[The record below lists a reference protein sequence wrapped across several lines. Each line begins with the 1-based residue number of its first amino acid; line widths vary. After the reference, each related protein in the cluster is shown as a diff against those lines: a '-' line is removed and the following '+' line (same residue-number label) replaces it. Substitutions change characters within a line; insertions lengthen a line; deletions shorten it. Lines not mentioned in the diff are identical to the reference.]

1 MITYSQLG
9 NNGRLGNQ
17 MFQYATLYSV
27 GLTRGYEIGIP
38 ANQRITDVFEL
49 PNANLVKN
57 FNASYLYKEKDFSFD
72 PNIFLAPDGTDIFGY
87 FQSGRYFDACRDSL
101 LKEFKFLSKH
111 EEKANQILAPLNSKL
126 VCSLHVRRGDYKNL
140 SDYHT
145 NLGIDYYKSA
155 IDIIK
160 NNIKIAPIHF
170 LIFSD
175 DTEWCKSTF
184 TNGNFVFADSNDDAA
199 ELCAMSKCKV
209 HIIANSSFSWW
220 GSWLSGS
227 PYTIAPKNWFGPKGP
242 KNWETVYQQ
251 GWMTL

>member
-17 MFQYATLYSV
+17 MFQYAALYSV
-27 GLTRGYEIGIP
+27 GLIRGYEIGIP
-38 ANQRITDVFEL
+38 SSQRISEVFEL
-49 PNANLVKN
+49 PNANYLN
-57 FNASYLYKEKDFSFD
+57 SFNNTILFKEREFTFD
-72 PNIFLAPDGTDIFGY
+72 PNVFLVPDKTDMFGY
-87 FQSGRYFDACRDSL
+87 FQSGRYFDMCRDSL
-101 LKEFKFLSKH
+101 LKEFKFLSIH
-111 EEKANQILAPLNSKL
+111 EEKANQILAPLNSSI

-145 NLGIDYYKSA
+145 NLSIDYYKSA
-155 IDIIK
+155 IQIIK
-160 NNIKIAPIHF
+160 NNIKVSPVNF

-175 DTEWCKSTF
+175 DIDWCKSIFVNDKFTF
-184 TNGNFVFADSNDDAA
+184 VELNDEAA

-227 PYTIAPKNWFGPKGP
+227 PYTIAPKNWFGPRGP
-242 KNWETVYQQ
+242 KHWDTIYQQ
-251 GWMTL
+251 GWMIL